1 MKNSNFNLK
10 EGCKNEWRMTAKWPA
25 AGKFSIKIW
34 AVIPMFLVLYLLFG
48 GFVPLIGDF
57 LNVLIALFVLSKIL
71 KKDVAQMWTWLTC
84 RFGVKHKT
92 SNESWKV
99 FSLIVCLSMLP
110 AVVPSDAQAAF
121 EIVIPPS
128 AKAVDPFDQSGE
140 LYLEGGFGREVKLV
154 DLLKQILP
162 SPYHA
167 EFFNSEIMDLKVNWY
182 AESRV
187 FLNTVL
193 ADISRRYGVLFTW
206 HKSAGLLSVSF
217 DIAQC
222 RIALAENENERRS
235 YAERIGTAPQALPE
249 FVRKIID
256 ARSQMEIIC

>member
-1 MKNSNFNLK
+1 MKNSKFNLK
-10 EGCKNEWRMTAKWPA
+10 EGCKNEWRMTGKWPA
-25 AGKFSIKIW
+25 AGKYGFKIW
-34 AVIPMFLVLYLLFG
+34 AVIPMLLVLCFLFG
-48 GFVPLIGDF
+48 GFVTLLWDVF
-57 LNVLIALFVLSKIL
+57 YLLSVLFVLSLIL
-71 KKDVAQMWTWLTC
+71 KKDIAQMWTWLTC
-84 RFGVKHKT
+84 RFGFKNKT
-92 SNESWKV
+92 SHESWKMV
-99 FSLIVCLSMLP
+99 ALMAALSVP
-110 AVVPSDAQAAF
+110 AISPTKAEAAF
-121 EIVIPPS
+121 EIIIPPAAQS
-128 AKAVDPFDQSGE
+128 VDPFVQSGE

-182 AESRV
+182 AEQRV

-222 RIALAENENERRS
+222 RVALAENENERAR
-235 YAERIGTAPQALPE
+235 YAEMVGSAPQALPE

-256 ARSQMEIIC
+256 AKSQMEIIC